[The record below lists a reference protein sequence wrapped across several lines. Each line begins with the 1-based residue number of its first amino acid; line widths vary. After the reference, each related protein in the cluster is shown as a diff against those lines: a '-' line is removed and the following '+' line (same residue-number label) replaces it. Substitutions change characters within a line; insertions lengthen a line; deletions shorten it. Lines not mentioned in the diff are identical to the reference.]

1 MKPWMI
7 VLLVV
12 AGVALLW
19 WAGQAGNKVQKRNA
33 DLADRTKEPEPLTG
47 LAKVPKVVL

>member
-1 MKPWMI
+1 MKPW
-7 VLLVV
+7 VLAVLVL

-19 WAGQAGNKVQKRNA
+19 WAGQVGNKVQKRNA

-47 LAKVPKVVL
+47 MVKVRA